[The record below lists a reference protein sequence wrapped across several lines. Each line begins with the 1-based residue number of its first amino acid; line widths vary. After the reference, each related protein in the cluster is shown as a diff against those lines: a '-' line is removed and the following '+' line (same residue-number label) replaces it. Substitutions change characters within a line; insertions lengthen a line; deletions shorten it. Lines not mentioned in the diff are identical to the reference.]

1 MGNLQVAA
9 NSIRRGLIL
18 KTINESAP
26 LGASIE
32 VVKSV
37 LLQHGHKL
45 DRAET
50 LKQCQYLED
59 IRYKG
64 GKRKPPKISWQRL
77 IRSGFEAV
85 CGKEDSGTQ
94 SICNLKTGNGVTI
107 SELLSF
113 LYRNTPRRYKTI
125 IA

>member
-50 LKQCQYLED
+50 LKQCQYLEGKGLVRID
-59 IRYKG
+59 TTSNEVLNIRREIAHITPKG
-64 GKRKPPKISWQRL
+64 IDVL
-77 IRSGFEAV
+77 E
-85 CGKEDSGTQ
+85 GTE
-94 SICNLKTGNGVTI
+94 IINGI
-107 SELLSF
+107 ELGG
-113 LYRNTPRRYKTI
+113 
-125 IA
+125 